1 MRELLNKDIEK
12 ICKKYRL
19 MGANVALFD
28 EEQIIY
34 SYNYG
39 YANKGQKIKSTN
51 DSLYMIGS
59 NTKVLT
65 AICILKLME
74 EGVLSLEDDIRKFI
88 PEFQVKSTFDYD
100 KITIA
105 NLLMHRSGLV
115 GDMYHLILDRNG
127 DFHDVIKE
135 LKHTY
140 LTAMPGT
147 MFAYSNVGYTVLG
160 IIIERASGLSYQE
173 YVKKSIAQP
182 LGIRIHFLQTAE
194 ERADFTQT
202 VSLCYNKAGK
212 EVEDPLGTMLPAGSN
227 TYMSIIDF
235 VKFGQIFLKKNG
247 TLLKKESLTLME
259 TLECPELLDREL
271 CNGGYGLLHNVY
283 NFGESVGKVWGH
295 GGDTMY
301 HHSTFFYIPGQNI
314 GLVIFANSEQA
325 PAAEGIIE
333 NKVLSTYLKEK
344 GIIVDNHSFTYDYI
358 PADGNSHLR
367 KYATGFGVCDIKQ
380 NKDGELVTKIKG
392 LPIRLKACKDGFWHL
407 CPNSLLLRLPLIKKE
422 IRKLRVKFV
431 NYAGKEVVVVEQRDE
446 NSKVQTIIGC
456 RYEETVIPKTFKN
469 ACGQYEIANPN
480 LTSLKG
486 NCELCIKKDVLTLKV
501 KLLGTKACVCLKA
514 AGEHLAFVQGFGRS
528 TGDAVIIKEENGVKY
543 LTWSGL
549 VLKKR

>member
-1 MRELLNKDIEK
+1 MKELLNKEIEK

-88 PEFQVKSTFDYD
+88 PEFEVKSTFDYD

-115 GDMYHLILDRNG
+115 GDMYHLILDKNG

-182 LGIRIHFLQTAE
+182 LGIVIHFLQTAE
-194 ERADFTQT
+194 ERADFVQT

-212 EVEDPLGTMLPAGSN
+212 EVDDPPW
-227 TYMSIIDF
+227 DD
-235 VKFGQIFLKKNG
+235 V
-247 TLLKKESLTLME
+247 
-259 TLECPELLDREL
+259 
-271 CNGGYGLLHNVY
+271 
-283 NFGESVGKVWGH
+283 
-295 GGDTMY
+295 
-301 HHSTFFYIPGQNI
+301 
-314 GLVIFANSEQA
+314 
-325 PAAEGIIE
+325 
-333 NKVLSTYLKEK
+333 
-344 GIIVDNHSFTYDYI
+344 
-358 PADGNSHLR
+358 
-367 KYATGFGVCDIKQ
+367 TGRF
-380 NKDGELVTKIKG
+380 
-392 LPIRLKACKDGFWHL
+392 
-407 CPNSLLLRLPLIKKE
+407 
-422 IRKLRVKFV
+422 
-431 NYAGKEVVVVEQRDE
+431 
-446 NSKVQTIIGC
+446 
-456 RYEETVIPKTFKN
+456 
-469 ACGQYEIANPN
+469 
-480 LTSLKG
+480 
-486 NCELCIKKDVLTLKV
+486 
-501 KLLGTKACVCLKA
+501 
-514 AGEHLAFVQGFGRS
+514 
-528 TGDAVIIKEENGVKY
+528 
-543 LTWSGL
+543 
-549 VLKKR
+549 